1 MMRNRLKWMNAPG
14 DRLMATIRADI
25 GKRLPRQIVLALL
38 AVLLGIILTGCVEI
52 EIRSEYRQDGSASH
66 TIQLQVTYVPANR
79 DEADDLTAILGE
91 LEERS
96 IAAGLEYEQSDEEGL
111 ITVLITGTTSEGQEA
126 GAALNSMIN
135 ATGINASPGVAAPF
149 RGTFQR
155 ETGPVGGSSY
165 VLDLTVDGGLLF
177 ESVVIERLNSP
188 RSAWR
193 NAVDMTY
200 VATLPGNV
208 VETSGEKLDSKT
220 VRWTIANTGVTE
232 LDATARTG
240 GFGSALLF
248 LVAGVASMV
257 VAIGLGVGFGWY
269 FARRRR
275 LSLTLSGPLHRIPDQ
290 QTITRE
296 GIWVARKISG
306 VINWL
311 QGTESALP
319 GEDRPNRNDA
329 DTVA

>member
-1 MMRNRLKWMNAPG
+1 MIALGN
-14 DRLMATIRADI
+14 RLMATTASDI
-25 GKRLPRQIVLALL
+25 GKRLRRRIVPALMAILLAL
-38 AVLLGIILTGCVEI
+38 VLSGCVEI
-52 EIRSEYRQDGSASH
+52 EMRSEYRQDGSASH
-66 TIQLQVTYVPANR
+66 TIQIQVAYVPANR
-79 DEADDLTAILGE
+79 DEADDLTAILLE
-91 LEERS
+91 LQERS
-96 IAAGLEYEQSDEEGL
+96 VAAGLEYEQAEDAGT

-155 ETGPVGGSSY
+155 QTGAVGGSSY
-165 VLDLTVDGGLLF
+165 VLDLTVDGELLF

-193 NAVDMTY
+193 NAVKMTY
-200 VATLPGNV
+200 VASMPGNI

-220 VRWTIANTGVTE
+220 VRWVIANTGTTD
-232 LDATARTG
+232 LDVTARTG
-240 GFGSALLF
+240 GLGSAVLF
-248 LVAGVASMV
+248 VISGAVAMA

-269 FARRRR
+269 FSRRRR
-275 LSLTLSGPLHRIPDQ
+275 LAVTLSGPLHRIPDQ
-290 QTITRE
+290 QTITPE

-311 QGTESALP
+311 QNTESALP
-319 GEDRPNRNDA
+319 GEDRPARNNP
-329 DTVA
+329 DTTS